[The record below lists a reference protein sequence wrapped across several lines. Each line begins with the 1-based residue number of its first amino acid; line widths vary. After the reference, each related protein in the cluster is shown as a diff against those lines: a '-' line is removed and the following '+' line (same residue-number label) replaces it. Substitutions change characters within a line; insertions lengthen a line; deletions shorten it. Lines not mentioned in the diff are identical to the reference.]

1 MVTRSTARA
10 TTLSVL
16 LHGGIALL
24 LVLRLAQHHES
35 EPGRLTIINAEL
47 LIDGMRSAASG
58 PATAS
63 DDAPVAEP
71 QRGGESAAAAEAAAE
86 PAELTANVS
95 EPPRTLPK
103 PVEQPPPEPA
113 PLEPAPRAEDRAV
126 PPAQE
131 PPVAAAENV
140 VPKSLPHPAPAEP
153 DARAPESPPSADVVE
168 PPAAAV
174 AATTPEPKNP
184 GKPIEGKQRARLE
197 RRFAAWTGSLDELER
212 PVTWKDAGQEYS
224 AVLHRVPADGA
235 MGMDHLVVEI
245 STEQNGRKMSTE
257 IRMARLA
264 FSSFAQF
271 VDHWN
276 PNVAIHDDQI
286 DGRFHSNTEIK
297 VFSGPGPPP
306 KFNGKVTLA
315 AHTFDSQGAYS
326 RGRLFPQGVEL
337 NVRRIALPSRL
348 VPVTGSADVDE
359 AQVQRF
365 ERDAR
370 ITFYGDATFGWQYL
384 DSLDPEVRV
393 PVDARAQYLI
403 GAEEAEL
410 HVKGTVDGRVLVY
423 TPDDIVIEDDL
434 VYARDPRVDDDADD
448 YVGLVA
454 ERNVAIAPPEL
465 TGSGDLT
472 VQASIYAHRN
482 FAVRTIYSKRSGTL
496 NIYGSLTAGSLTAT
510 EPRYATKIEFDKR
523 LASSRPPSFP
533 LSDRYELEDWSGE
546 WRDADDAAD
555 LDGAGPDGEHA
566 ADAADASDVSDASDR
581 EDADDADTAVDAFG
595 PGEAGVTTDA
605 AARAR

>member
-1 MVTRSTARA
+1 VTRSTARA

-24 LVLRLAQHHES
+24 LVLRLAHPPVES
-35 EPGRLTIINAEL
+35 EPSRLTIINAEL
-47 LIDGMRSAASG
+47 VLDGMRSAASG

-63 DDAPVAEP
+63 DDAPNAEP
-71 QRGGESAAAAEAAAE
+71 QRGGEAAAAAAEPVE
-86 PAELTANVS
+86 VTANVS
-95 EPPRTLPK
+95 EPPRTLLTPAEQRPAK
-103 PVEQPPPEPA
+103 PAPPEPTPA
-113 PLEPAPRAEDRAV
+113 AENRPL
-126 PPAQE
+126 PPARE

-140 VPKSLPHPAPAEP
+140 VPKSLASPAPAEP
-153 DARAPESPPSADVVE
+153 ETHVAESPPAPDAVE
-168 PPAAAV
+168 PPRAAV
-174 AATTPEPKNP
+174 AASTTERRKP
-184 GKPIEGKQRARLE
+184 GTPIEGNQRARLE

-212 PVTWKDAGQEYS
+212 TVKWKDAGQQYS
-224 AVLHRVPADGA
+224 AVLRRVPADGA
-235 MGMDHLVVEI
+235 MGMDHLVVEV

-257 IRMARLA
+257 MRMARLA

-271 VDHWN
+271 VDRWS

-315 AHTFDSQGAYS
+315 AHTFDSDGFFS
-326 RGRLFPQGVEL
+326 RARLFPEGVEL

-348 VPVTGSADVDE
+348 VPLTGSADVDE
-359 AQVQRF
+359 AQVHRF

-384 DSLDPEVRV
+384 DSSDPEVRV
-393 PVDARAQYLI
+393 PIDARAQYLI

-434 VYARDPRVDDDADD
+434 VYARDPRVDDEADD
-448 YVGLVA
+448 YLGLVA
-454 ERNVAIAPPEL
+454 ERTVAIAPPSF
-465 TGSGDLT
+465 TGDGDLT
-472 VQASIYAHRN
+472 VDASIYARRQ
-482 FAVRTIYSKRSGTL
+482 FAVRTIYSRRSGTL
-496 NIYGSLTAGSLTAT
+496 NIYGSLAAGSLTAT

-533 LSDRYELEDWSGE
+533 LSDRYELEDWSAE
-546 WRDADDAAD
+546 WRADAYDAGAEPDAEYQAD
-555 LDGAGPDGEHA
+555 A
-566 ADAADASDVSDASDR
+566 ADAADA
-581 EDADDADTAVDAFG
+581 ADEETG
-595 PGEAGVTTDA
+595 PGDAAADELDSGEAESVAKDA
-605 AARAR
+605 AARTP